1 MHLNPLSE
9 ILSPQYHPSIPGPF
23 TFLGGLNILPVPS
36 FESRHLYI
44 QSQCQ
49 SSHRLEE
56 STQACFTILQK
67 EFCPKLLCVLNLVEN
82 FHKCQT
88 AKPLYFDTHAEIV
101 IAV

>member
-9 ILSPQYHPSIPGPF
+9 ILSPQYHPSIPDPF

-56 STQACFTILQK
+56 STQAYLIMCYAAKGILSQTLVCFK
-67 EFCPKLLCVLNLVEN
+67 V
-82 FHKCQT
+82 
-88 AKPLYFDTHAEIV
+88 V
-101 IAV
+101 ICGK